1 VDETISITVPLD
13 AAGEYLKRWS
23 EAPQSFTK
31 ILVEVNA

>member
-1 VDETISITVPLD
+1 VPLD